1 MISKHIPMI
10 TIMLET
16 SLRCGELIGLTYNDV
31 NLEKKELYVTHQ
43 LTYRN
48 YQDGEGCKFRIKKTK
63 TDAVLYALK
72 DFLIKWLG
80 SLLEHTT

>member
-1 MISKHIPMI
+1 MFSKHIPMI

-48 YQDGEGCKFRIKKTK
+48 YQDG
-63 TDAVLYALK
+63 
-72 DFLIKWLG
+72 
-80 SLLEHTT
+80 

>member
-1 MISKHIPMI
+1 MI

-63 TDAVLYALK
+63 TDAVLYALNDALRAGLTK
-72 DFLIKWLG
+72 YL
-80 SLLEHTT
+80 

>member
-1 MISKHIPMI
+1 MFSKHIAMI

-63 TDAVLYALK
+63 TDAAKLPKV
-72 DFLIKWLG
+72 FLFLVVRGWHHLI
-80 SLLEHTT
+80 